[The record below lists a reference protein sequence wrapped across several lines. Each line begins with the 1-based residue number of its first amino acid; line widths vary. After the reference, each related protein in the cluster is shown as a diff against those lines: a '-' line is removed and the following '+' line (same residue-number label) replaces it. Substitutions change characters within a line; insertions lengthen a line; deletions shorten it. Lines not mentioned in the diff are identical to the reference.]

1 MELKNER
8 VSLIDL
14 TRVIKTTEFSG
25 KVISLIYQLQIRTIN
40 TIFTI
45 LGLGWTTLSTL
56 MLEKARFTYW
66 DKGVPSSL

>member
-25 KVISLIYQLQIRTIN
+25 KVISLIYQLQKRTIN
-40 TIFTI
+40 TICTI
-45 LGLGWTTLSTL
+45 PGLGWTTLSTL
-56 MLEKARFTYW
+56 MLEKACFTYW